1 MAVSGTQFGRCA
13 APRRRCGALGL
24 RLAPQGLRAL
34 NVGSL
39 RCHHVKH
46 FERCGVTMIE
56 KSLEELFGM
65 VKDAAARMQG
75 VANLTPV
82 MTSRT
87 LNECLGAEVLL
98 KCENFQRIGA
108 FKFRGAY
115 NSMSRLSDDERR
127 RGVITFSSGNH
138 AQAVALVGKLLGIET
153 AVVMPQDAPVIKR
166 EATEAY
172 GAAVVLYDPQERSR
186 EAIAKELQQ
195 QHGYTMIPPFD
206 HLDVLT
212 GQGTAALELGEQ
224 ANGLDL
230 LLVPCGGGGLLS
242 GCAIAAKGLNPE
254 CRVVGVEPETA
265 DDATRSYY
273 SGALQTVKNPPTIA
287 DGTRTP
293 SLGKLT
299 FPLVRRYV
307 DAMATVS
314 EDAIMEAVRVL
325 FFRMKLV
332 VEPSGALGLAALLS
346 GKVQAKGRVGVILS
360 GGNIDGPTMRHILAG

>member
-1 MAVSGTQFGRCA
+1 
-13 APRRRCGALGL
+13 
-24 RLAPQGLRAL
+24 
-34 NVGSL
+34 
-39 RCHHVKH
+39 
-46 FERCGVTMIE
+46 MIE